1 MGEDSRFMQLVEKV
15 PVDNDKLIGQAVS
28 WFISKQ
34 KPNNVDFTQYP
45 NGYKIEVHTDEES
58 AAGAR
63 KFWESYVHPELNGDE
78 E

>member
-1 MGEDSRFMQLVEKV
+1 MQLVEKV

-34 KPNNVDFTQYP
+34 QPEDVDFTQYQ
-45 NGYKIEVHTDEES
+45 NGYTIEVRTSQDE
-58 AAGAR
+58 AAEAR
-63 KFWESYVHPELNGDE
+63 KFWEEYVHPELGGE

>member
-1 MGEDSRFMQLVEKV
+1 MGSREKFEKLVQRV

-34 KPNNVDFTQYP
+34 DPENVSFNSYP
-45 NGYKIEVHTDEES
+45 NGYTIKVMAEGDRVEE
-58 AAGAR
+58 A
-63 KFWESYVHPELNGDE
+63 KQFWEENVHPYINGE